1 MEENVTL
8 IIFSNMDNLFLYI
21 LGALINSWFIC
32 TWFFTSL
39 PLHLFKPFIKKE
51 DEIYS
56 WEDWNNWLMLKNDFI
71 AELLGCPLCLG
82 FWSSVIISNLVA
94 NINELDYKFILAG
107 AFTWPLIAFVFYKK
121 LEK

>member
-1 MEENVTL
+1 
-8 IIFSNMDNLFLYI
+8 MDNLFLYI
-21 LGALINSWFIC
+21 LGALVNSWFIC

-39 PLHLFKPFIKKE
+39 PLHLFKPFIDK
-51 DEIYS
+51 DLEIYS

-82 FWSSVIISNLVA
+82 FWSSLAIASLIV
-94 NINELDYKFILAG
+94 NINGLDYKFILAG
-107 AFTWPLIAFVFYKK
+107 WFTWPLIAFILYKK